1 MAGRNVLYASK
12 KTRDQDL
19 VSVDEAYE
27 TVKNLLDNDKKS
39 MWTSIEVKKI
49 YQKHGGS
56 QLSRQCLIGQLTKDF
71 MNELIVLSS
80 PGLPNISVFR
90 KYASSIMKI
99 AESDDQPIYVS
110 KAAQCIRKEISNLVL
125 NKVEY

>member
-27 TVKNLLDNDKKS
+27 TVKNLLDNDQKS

-56 QLSRQCLIGQLTKDF
+56 RLSRQCLTGQLTKDF
-71 MNELIVLSS
+71 TNELIVLPS

-90 KYASSIMKI
+90 KHTSSIMKI

-110 KAAQCIRKEISNLVL
+110 KAAQCIWKEISNLVL

>member
-1 MAGRNVLYASK
+1 MAGINVLYASK

-27 TVKNLLDNDKKS
+27 TVRNLLDNDKKS

-56 QLSRQCLIGQLTKDF
+56 RLSRQCLIGQLTKDF

-99 AESDDQPIYVS
+99 AESDDQPIHVS